1 MLGRARWCRARAR
14 LGLAGVA
21 IDIDQRLVLANE
33 LAFPVMHLVYEAG
46 DLAGNRVGVDRSDG
60 ANGFEIHP
68 DISLLCR
75 GDSNGHRAS
84 DAAAGRRTL
93 RFVAVAKHQEEN

>member
-1 MLGRARWCRARAR
+1 
-14 LGLAGVA
+14 
-21 IDIDQRLVLANE
+21 
-33 LAFPVMHLVYEAG
+33 MHLGYEAG

-60 ANGFEIHP
+60 ANGFEI
-68 DISLLCR
+68 DANISLLCR

-93 RFVAVAKHQEEN
+93 RFVPVAKHEEENNYKDQQQ